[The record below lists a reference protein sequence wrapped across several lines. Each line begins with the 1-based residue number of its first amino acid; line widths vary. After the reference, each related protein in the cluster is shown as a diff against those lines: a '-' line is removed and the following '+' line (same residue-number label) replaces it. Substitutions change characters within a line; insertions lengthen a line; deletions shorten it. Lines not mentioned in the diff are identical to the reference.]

1 MQFSKLILSTLLL
14 ALSSMAVAAPAPEA
28 DDAETLAKRLA
39 EFEESTVDL
48 AARSG
53 WTCAF
58 GGDKA
63 CQVKVRDCLRPVSVE
78 R

>member
-1 MQFSKLILSTLLL
+1 
-14 ALSSMAVAAPAPEA
+14 MAVAAPAPEA
-28 DDAETLAKRLA
+28 GTETLAKRLDD
-39 EFEESTVDL
+39 FEESTANL

-63 CQVKVRDCLRPVSVE
+63 CQVKVREYLGPVAV
-78 R
+78 RR